1 MRIHPMMCQVSD
13 SGCFREVC
21 QDVFTNPRTVPTVK
35 KVKYCTRP
43 GEADISSNARA
54 ADAPE
59 RQSQRPGG
67 QRPTQSLV
75 PPPQQEIQ
83 VRGNL
88 ESVTLQYICVSQA
101 LRQAL
106 ALQQQQMAELISFQ
120 QQQQQQLQQQRKQ
133 QTQSQNRN
141 SVFGR
146 DNRNQKLRQSNFGN
160 QNLRNG
166 KATKSSKKNAKNL
179 SVFGKSGKQNPHQQQ
194 REEFLRQRA
203 LRLLNLHK

>member
-1 MRIHPMMCQVSD
+1 MRIWSPIHYQMSY

-59 RQSQRPGG
+59 RQSLRPGSSGG
-67 QRPTQSLV
+67 QRPTPIQSLV

-88 ESVTLQYICVSQA
+88 KSVT
-101 LRQAL
+101 
-106 ALQQQQMAELISFQ
+106 
-120 QQQQQQLQQQRKQ
+120 
-133 QTQSQNRN
+133 
-141 SVFGR
+141 
-146 DNRNQKLRQSNFGN
+146 
-160 QNLRNG
+160 
-166 KATKSSKKNAKNL
+166 
-179 SVFGKSGKQNPHQQQ
+179 
-194 REEFLRQRA
+194 
-203 LRLLNLHK
+203 